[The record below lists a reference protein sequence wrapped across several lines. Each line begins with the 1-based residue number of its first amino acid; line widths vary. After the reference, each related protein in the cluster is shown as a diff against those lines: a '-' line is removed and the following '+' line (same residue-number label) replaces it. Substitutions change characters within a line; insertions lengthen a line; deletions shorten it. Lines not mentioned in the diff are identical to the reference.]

1 MVRRDDM
8 VRNVPAAEVPI
19 MAVVELRDSLQ
30 AASQWKSYDSS
41 DDGRDVGVVEAGQR
55 GGQATWSLAEQQ

>member
-41 DDGRDVGVVEAGQR
+41 DDGRDVGVVKAGQR